1 MHASRVHIVD
11 CHEFCDELLLGFVFC
26 RIEGAS
32 ERTSGN
38 SAESMERIRA
48 SWEHYDH
55 LWALIIIIFL
65 MANLQM
71 VSAKNQMSVNIVNEV
86 GAPIYVHCKS
96 RDNDLQQQT
105 LLDGQDYGF
114 TFRANIWGT
123 TLFWC
128 GFNWGSY
135 WNIFNV
141 WQDIGPWSF
150 DHRPCRQCLWT
161 VRRDGFYRCE
171 MFGTPVFVHPWNT
184 TVPAPNALV
193 ENGTF

>member
-105 LLDGQDYGF
+105 LLEGQDYGF

-193 ENGTF
+193 ENRTF

>member
-1 MHASRVHIVD
+1 
-11 CHEFCDELLLGFVFC
+11 
-26 RIEGAS
+26 
-32 ERTSGN
+32 
-38 SAESMERIRA
+38 MERIRT
-48 SWEHYDH
+48 SWEHYNR

-193 ENGTF
+193 